1 MKKREKT
8 KNRAK
13 IKGERLIST
22 LGYALGAGVFL
33 MFFLYMLRQ
42 FIFPEG
48 TSAMALAVLV
58 GLCALIPLIVDPFL
72 YKRLPRLAFALMCG
86 YLAIAIIFTA
96 TFIIHL
102 WDTVLFPEKSAEISE
117 LDEGGILI
125 VFGSKIQGSRPARPL
140 AKRLDVA
147 IEIMRERDDVI
158 CIVTGGQGADEI
170 MPEGEAMK
178 NYMIEKGIAEDRI
191 IAETE
196 AHNTIA
202 NIDNSLRL
210 IKELDLEDRELAC
223 VSTRFHIP
231 RIKTLMKRAGV
242 DEFLCFD
249 APSPTPVSLFF
260 SVIREYCS
268 RAKILFGR

>member
-1 MKKREKT
+1 MKIR
-8 KNRAK
+8 
-13 IKGERLIST
+13 GERLIST
-22 LGYALGAGVFL
+22 LGYTLGAGVFL

-48 TSAMALAVLV
+48 MNAMALAISVW
-58 GLCALIPLIVDPFL
+58 LCALIPLIVYPFL
-72 YKRLPRLAFALMCG
+72 YKRLPRLAFVLMCV
-86 YLAIAIIFTA
+86 YLAIAIIFTV
-96 TFIIHL
+96 TFVIHL

-147 IEIMRERDDVI
+147 IEIMREREDVI

-178 NYMIEKGIAEDRI
+178 NYMIEKGISEERI

-196 AHNTIA
+196 AHNTIE
-202 NIDNSLRL
+202 NIDKSIEIIKRL
-210 IKELDLEDRELAC
+210 GLQDRELAC

-231 RIKTLMKRAGV
+231 RTNHESHGGTCRKSGIK
-242 DEFLCFD
+242 
-249 APSPTPVSLFF
+249 S
-260 SVIREYCS
+260 REYRS
-268 RAKILFGR
+268 GRLFDQ